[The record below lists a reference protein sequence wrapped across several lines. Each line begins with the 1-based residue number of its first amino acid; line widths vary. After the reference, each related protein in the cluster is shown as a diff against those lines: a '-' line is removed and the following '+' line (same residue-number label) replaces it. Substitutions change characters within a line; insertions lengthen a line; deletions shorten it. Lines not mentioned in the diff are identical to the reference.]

1 MRSMRLQRGGLLRK
15 ANIRSKT
22 SWMICVPA
30 FERVYAQFLHD
41 ASEVGMGMDEWH
53 SRQLQMARP
62 LLTLNLPQAK
72 PDVDIPVI
80 ELFLK

>member
-1 MRSMRLQRGGLLRK
+1 
-15 ANIRSKT
+15 
-22 SWMICVPA
+22 MICVPA